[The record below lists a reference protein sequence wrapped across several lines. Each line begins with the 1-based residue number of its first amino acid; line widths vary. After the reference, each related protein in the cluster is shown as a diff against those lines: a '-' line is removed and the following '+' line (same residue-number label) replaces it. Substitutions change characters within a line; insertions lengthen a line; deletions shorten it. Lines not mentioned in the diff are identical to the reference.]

1 MNGEKPKFIQVGN
14 DRLNIGEIIAYGVE
28 SGTRYLIKSAN
39 MAEID
44 ESTFIFCYGGDTPN
58 ASQINEENPILDI
71 YGKLVKI
78 QGKTVNT
85 NGISVNDFEIKPCR
99 ILHIKLRGYSR
110 FDYYEGRS
118 NSDFD
123 FDEVLKE
130 LDDYFLNV

>member
-1 MNGEKPKFIQVGN
+1 MNQPKPKFIQVGN

-28 SGTRYLIKSAN
+28 SGTRYLIKSAD

-44 ESTFIFCYGGDTPN
+44 ESTFIFCYGGYNPD
-58 ASQINEENPILDI
+58 ASQINEEDPILDI
-71 YGKLVKI
+71 YGKPVQI
-78 QGKTVNT
+78 QGRTVNP
-85 NGISVNDFEIKPCR
+85 NGISANDFEIKSCR

-110 FDYYEGRS
+110 LDYYEGRS
-118 NSDFD
+118 NFDFD